1 MANEKVNKVVL
12 GSETLIDLTDTTAT
26 ADKVLSGYY
35 FYNVAGVKTEGT
47 AGASVSGTVL
57 TIPSSQ
63 GSVSNNNL
71 SLV

>member
-12 GSETLIDLTDTTAT
+12 GNETLIDLTDTTAT
-26 ADKVLSGYY
+26 ADKVLNGYE
-35 FYNVAGVKTEGT
+35 FYGADGEKATGT
-47 AGASVSGTVL
+47 AGASVSGTTL

-63 GSVSNNNL
+63 GSVSGTTL